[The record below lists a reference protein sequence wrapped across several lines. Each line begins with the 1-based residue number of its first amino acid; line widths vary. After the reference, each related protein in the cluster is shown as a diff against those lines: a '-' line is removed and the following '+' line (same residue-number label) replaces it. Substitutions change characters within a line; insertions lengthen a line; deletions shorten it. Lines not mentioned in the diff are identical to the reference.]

1 MQEKLQWLLHD
12 GTGSAVL
19 IGCGFMGLLLI
30 FFGMF
35 GRRAPEAIEL
45 DEVRDAINLL
55 EMPRPTH
62 GGKWMKFKVAMVE
75 CEAPMKQGD
84 ITIGTGT
91 AARRV

>member
-1 MQEKLQWLLHD
+1 MQEKLYWLLHD

-19 IGCGFMGLLLI
+19 IGAVFMGLLLV

-35 GRRAPEAIEL
+35 GRKPKVEEDY
-45 DEVRDAINLL
+45 DEIRDAIRVL
-55 EMPRPTH
+55 ETPRPTH

-84 ITIGTGT
+84 ISIGEPVQ
-91 AARRV
+91 RVKP